1 MERNRPK
8 VGIVTFH
15 NSSNY
20 GAVLQAFSLQQAL
33 NDIGCETV
41 VVNYSNPFISK
52 GLRRLRF
59 DFSLIGVVFLVWDL
73 IHFRSNG
80 IKIAKF
86 RRFISERYHLTR
98 PLNLEGLKRSSLRF
112 DIGVSGGDQ
121 TWNPLLNNGID
132 DIYYLQFGVFDRKI
146 SYGSSLGSYKYDI
159 PEINRYIGNLLADY
173 TKIAV
178 RESSNKLEKIIGRK
192 VHEVCDPTLL
202 LDKNVW
208 RDCFHLV
215 QREGD
220 YLLVYALSDFE
231 RVLNIG
237 RRIASAKH
245 LAVLCIGKQLRTH
258 HDVKYVLDAG
268 PEDFVDLFY
277 NANYIVTNSFHGT
290 AFSVNFQ
297 KQFVSVRHKK
307 SPERAEAFLLKVG
320 LRSRLVDLDSTTDVI
335 PDITEEEYTFSC
347 EKLEQYRK
355 ESLSYLKEACFNE
368 D

>member
-1 MERNRPK
+1 M
-8 VGIVTFH
+8 GLVTFH

-20 GAVLQAFSLQQAL
+20 GAVLQSYALQQVL
-33 NDIGCETV
+33 NVIGCEV
-41 VVNYSNPFISK
+41 YIINYSNTFISK
-52 GLRRLRF
+52 GLCHLRL
-59 DFSLIGVVFLVWDL
+59 DFSLIGVFSIILDL
-73 IHFRSNG
+73 IHFRSND
-80 IKIAKF
+80 IKIEKF
-86 RRFISERYHLTR
+86 RSFFSERYHLTR
-98 PLNLEGLKRSSLRF
+98 PLSSKGLKQSSLRF

-121 TWNPLLNNGID
+121 IWNPLLNNGVD
-132 DIYYLQFGVFDRKI
+132 DIYFLQFGIFDRKI

-159 PEINRYIGNLLADY
+159 PEVNNLIRGLLADY

-178 RESSNKLEKIIGRK
+178 REAPNKLEEIIKKI
-192 VHEVCDPTLL
+192 VYEVCDPTLL
-202 LDKNVW
+202 LNNDNW
-208 RDCFHLV
+208 REFFQLY
-215 QREGD
+215 QREEN

-237 RRIASAKH
+237 RRIASTKH
-245 LAVLCIGKQLRTH
+245 LAVVCIGKQLRTH
-258 HDVKYVLDAG
+258 HDIKYVLDAG

-277 NANYIVTNSFHGT
+277 NASYVVTNSFHGT

-307 SPERAEAFLLKVG
+307 SPERVEAFLQKVG
-320 LRSRLVDLDSTTDVI
+320 LSNRLVNLDSSTDVI